1 MIQQDEGII
10 SLLTYGQVATMTRC
24 SRCLKTPVWLH
35 PVATIASAAWPGKE
49 EKQRYGIHVSVYN
62 WEFSILT
69 CHKDY
74 MRHVMSDITAPA
86 TMLQAVISNSR
97 VTHTHTHTFL
107 LLFQL
112 QSHQQHITQF
122 NYSLHAVQ
130 YGIVGLTSH
139 STHYRS
145 FQKDFMGHMTQPT
158 ASSINQSIRKGLK

>member
-1 MIQQDEGII
+1 VHNTVIHRQYFSTFPILQTNICDANGDLLLLVMIQQDEGII

-97 VTHTHTHTFL
+97 VTHTHTHTHFY
-107 LLFQL
+107 FYSSC
-112 QSHQQHITQF
+112 SHT
-122 NYSLHAVQ
+122 NSTLH
-130 YGIVGLTSH
+130 
-139 STHYRS
+139 
-145 FQKDFMGHMTQPT
+145 
-158 ASSINQSIRKGLK
+158 SSIILYMQYSMV